1 MHTEGLIDTV
11 VQDRSGAGAGGGGTG
26 SGAGSGEL
34 EDDDA
39 VLDRQYSELDLQAF
53 LAKAGE

>member
-1 MHTEGLIDTV
+1 MQTEGLIDSV
-11 VQDRSGAGAGGGGTG
+11 VQDRIGANEGGR
-26 SGAGSGEL
+26 SAGSGEL

-53 LAKAGE
+53 LSKSGL

>member
-1 MHTEGLIDTV
+1 MQTGGLGDSV
-11 VQDRSGAGAGGGGTG
+11 VQDRSGANEVGRSAD
-26 SGAGSGEL
+26 SGEL

-53 LAKAGE
+53 LSKSGL